1 MVQHNAAKFI
11 TNSYPKK
18 GDYENF
24 SVSKI
29 LKELNF
35 VSLEKRR
42 EQARLTMAYKIING
56 HVILESQML
65 PKSTHQRPLREC
77 NAPKVGFEHN
87 LFEPEP
93 SLQTVDSTFFYSTP
107 KIWNSN
113 VESCQAKAPSIEAF
127 KQHFKKT

>member
-18 GDYENF
+18 GEFEKF
-24 SVSKI
+24 SISKI

-35 VSLEKRR
+35 DSLQKRR
-42 EQARLTMAYKIING
+42 EHSRLTMAYKIING

-77 NAPKVGFEHN
+77 NAPNVGFEN
-87 LFEPEP
+87 VLFEPKP
-93 SLQTVDSTFFYSTP
+93 SLLDSTFFYNTP
-107 KIWNSN
+107 KVWNDK
-113 VESCQAKAPSIEAF
+113 VTSCQAKAPSIESF
-127 KQHFKKT
+127 KHYFKKS